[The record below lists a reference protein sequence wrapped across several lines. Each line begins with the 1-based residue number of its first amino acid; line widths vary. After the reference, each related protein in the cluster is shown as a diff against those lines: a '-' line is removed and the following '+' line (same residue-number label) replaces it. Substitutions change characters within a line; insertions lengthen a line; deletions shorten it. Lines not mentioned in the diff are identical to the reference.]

1 MSVWF
6 LQIESE
12 SELYALCADVY
23 PTFMYPS
30 LSGEEI
36 ELIPGG
42 RNTPVRYSWATSR
55 ENVSSGIFHQ
65 VHSNQPAQLQKLARI
80 LKLWIKQV
88 QMSYYLNSEQQ
99 RCWSDCADAQADLH
113 LCCSHMV

>member
-36 ELIPGG
+36 ELIPAG
-42 RNTPVRYSWATSR
+42 RNTPVRYRGATSR
-55 ENVSSGIFHQ
+55 VNVSSGIF
-65 VHSNQPAQLQKLARI
+65 NQPAQLQKLARI

-88 QMSYYLNSEQQ
+88 YISYYLNSEQP
-99 RCWSDCADAQADLH
+99 RC
-113 LCCSHMV
+113 

>member
-1 MSVWF
+1 MKIILLDI

-30 LSGEEI
+30 LSGEEV

-42 RNTPVRYSWATSR
+42 RNISVRYLEYQSCLLLKVRWECGMGR
-55 ENVSSGIFHQ
+55 GVY
-65 VHSNQPAQLQKLARI
+65 I
-80 LKLWIKQV
+80 LFSV
-88 QMSYYLNSEQQ
+88 QTL
-99 RCWSDCADAQADLH
+99 
-113 LCCSHMV
+113 